1 MFNYLK
7 TIHSIKITDVMQSQ
21 TNGIRNLILNE
32 YFNLPIPVPPMEKQK
47 EIATH
52 ITNIRLEAQK
62 LKDKT
67 KEALQKASNE
77 IENILLN

>member
-1 MFNYLK
+1 
-7 TIHSIKITDVMQSQ
+7 MQSQ

-32 YFNLPIPVPPMEKQK
+32 YLNLPIPLPPLSKQK
-47 EIATH
+47 EIAEY
-52 ITNIRLEAQK
+52 ITAIRLQAQK

-67 KEALQKASNE
+67 KEVLDRAGRE